1 VNGAIALS
9 LEHIDK
15 RFGSVAALSDA
26 SLTLRA
32 RTVHALLGE
41 NGAGKSTLMRIAFGL
56 ERADAGAIR
65 VHGERVSLTSPAD
78 AITLGIGMVHQ
89 HFTLVPTMT
98 VAENVALGGH
108 GRFDPARARARV
120 RAVGS
125 ATGLALDPDA
135 RVSTLAVGGQQRLEI
150 VKALASGA
158 RILIL
163 DEPTAVLAPDEVT
176 ELLEVLRRFAADGGS
191 VIIITHKL
199 REARAAADDV
209 TVLRRGRTVLC
220 APSRAVTEQSLAE
233 AMLGGAP
240 EAIIVPRR
248 GSPGEIVLEARG
260 ISIADARGTPR
271 VSDVTVQV
279 RGGEI
284 LGVAGVEGAG
294 QHELLRALAGR
305 LRPTSGTIVA
315 PDDVGFVPEDRQ
327 RDALVLEFT
336 LDENV
341 ALRGAGR
348 ARGRM
353 RWSDI
358 ANRTTELVR
367 RFDVR
372 APGVKALAR
381 TLSGGNQ
388 QKLVLG
394 RELDGAPRA
403 LVVESPTRGLDVA
416 AGAAVHRRLLAARD
430 AGTAVV
436 VYSSDLDEVL
446 SLADRVL
453 VMFAGRARE
462 LPPDRDA
469 VGHAMLGLAVP

>member
-1 VNGAIALS
+1 
-9 LEHIDK
+9 
-15 RFGSVAALSDA
+15 
-26 SLTLRA
+26 
-32 RTVHALLGE
+32 
-41 NGAGKSTLMRIAFGL
+41 
-56 ERADAGAIR
+56 
-65 VHGERVSLTSPAD
+65 
-78 AITLGIGMVHQ
+78 
-89 HFTLVPTMT
+89 
-98 VAENVALGGH
+98 
-108 GRFDPARARARV
+108 
-120 RAVGS
+120 
-125 ATGLALDPDA
+125 
-135 RVSTLAVGGQQRLEI
+135 
-150 VKALASGA
+150 
-158 RILIL
+158 
-163 DEPTAVLAPDEVT
+163 
-176 ELLEVLRRFAADGGS
+176 
-191 VIIITHKL
+191 
-199 REARAAADDV
+199 
-209 TVLRRGRTVLC
+209 
-220 APSRAVTEQSLAE
+220 
-233 AMLGGAP
+233 
-240 EAIIVPRR
+240 
-248 GSPGEIVLEARG
+248 
-260 ISIADARGTPR
+260 